1 VFEDDALTARKLP
14 DGLGVKLTVEARPV
28 VLTRPDDAADKKP
41 QVMIFSNG
49 DLTSFTATLQ
59 RDGGA
64 RSVTLAQDDKGEI
77 IEQPMLE
84 LKP

>member
-1 VFEDDALTARKLP
+1 
-14 DGLGVKLTVEARPV
+14 
-28 VLTRPDDAADKKP
+28 
-41 QVMIFSNG
+41 VMIFSNG